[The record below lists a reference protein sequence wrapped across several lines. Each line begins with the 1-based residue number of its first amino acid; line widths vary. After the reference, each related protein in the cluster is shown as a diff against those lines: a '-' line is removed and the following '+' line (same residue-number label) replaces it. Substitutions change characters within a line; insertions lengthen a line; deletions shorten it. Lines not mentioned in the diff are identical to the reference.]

1 MKNEHTCIL
10 TTTIN
15 IPYFLNDI
23 LRNVKKFKHKN
34 TYVVVI
40 ADKKTPLKA
49 KTYCKSISKKFNIR
63 IDYLDIE
70 FQKNYFRNDKSL
82 LKLFP
87 FNDALRR
94 LLGSVYLLRQNPVPE
109 RLIFVDDDN
118 FIFNNVD
125 FIKKHSIVGKF
136 VNTNVVKNKINFPNI
151 YRYLTTDEKLPLFP
165 RGFPWSKRHKQS
177 FFFNSKVKQ
186 KGKVLANCGYI
197 IGDPDIDAVSRL
209 FWKIDIKKIATN
221 KNFFIGKNNYFPF
234 NDQNTAISKDLFKI
248 YFKPISAGRN
258 SDIWTSYLIC
268 KLSHIHN
275 DLVSYG
281 QPHLKQ
287 IRNIHDNWKDYELEK
302 QHNISTDLFIEI
314 VENIKVKKQKE
325 YFDTFYEL
333 IKKCVHE
340 TNLKM
345 KRLSNLKN
353 TNSVRHYQS
362 INSFEIR
369 KRNISNLK
377 YIKNY
382 FNGYVIWLDEM
393 KKID

>member
-125 FIKKHSIVGKF
+125 FIK
-136 VNTNVVKNKINFPNI
+136 
-151 YRYLTTDEKLPLFP
+151 
-165 RGFPWSKRHKQS
+165 
-177 FFFNSKVKQ
+177 
-186 KGKVLANCGYI
+186 
-197 IGDPDIDAVSRL
+197 SR
-209 FWKIDIKKIATN
+209 KKIL
-221 KNFFIGKNNYFPF
+221 FF
-234 NDQNTAISKDLFKI
+234 
-248 YFKPISAGRN
+248 
-258 SDIWTSYLIC
+258 
-268 KLSHIHN
+268 
-275 DLVSYG
+275 
-281 QPHLKQ
+281 
-287 IRNIHDNWKDYELEK
+287 
-302 QHNISTDLFIEI
+302 
-314 VENIKVKKQKE
+314 
-325 YFDTFYEL
+325 
-333 IKKCVHE
+333 
-340 TNLKM
+340 
-345 KRLSNLKN
+345 
-353 TNSVRHYQS
+353 
-362 INSFEIR
+362 
-369 KRNISNLK
+369 
-377 YIKNY
+377 
-382 FNGYVIWLDEM
+382 
-393 KKID
+393 